1 MPLRETAQTIQPKR
15 SGFSCGIEK
24 ALYRLDAED
33 GEWLIQQLANEEVTA
48 QWISDVLRAEKHDV
62 SQSVVARHRSGR
74 CRCGSV

>member
-1 MPLRETAQTIQPKR
+1 MPLRETAQTIPQKR

-24 ALYRLDAED
+24 ALYRLED
-33 GEWLIQQLANEEVTA
+33 DDREWLIQQLENDEVTA

-62 SQSVVARHRSGR
+62 SQGVVARHRSGR